1 MLIPTY
7 SYYIERDT
15 KPMERPP
22 VQLCREQEAPLG
34 RPDAAIRLILTE
46 RVRNDGAWLRLT
58 SLSLVL
64 DPSRSPIFPG
74 VFTQGL

>member
-1 MLIPTY
+1 MSIPTY
-7 SYYIERDT
+7 SHYIERDA
-15 KPMERPP
+15 KPMERPS

-34 RPDAAIRLILTE
+34 RPDAAIRLIFTE

-58 SLSLVL
+58 GLSIVL

-74 VFTQGL
+74 VFTQAL